1 MSQDTSPASSTVD
14 SRHAFDV
21 QRLVDWM
28 QRKIGPVTGPLR
40 VEQFSGGQS
49 NPTFLVEYGEE
60 RLVLRR
66 KPPGVLLPS
75 AHAVER
81 EFRVMRALADTDV
94 PVPRMLA
101 LCEAP
106 EVIGTPFYLMQHV
119 AGRVFWNP
127 ALPELSR
134 EERGL
139 VHDEVNRV
147 IAALHIVDPLA
158 VGLAGFGKPDQYIA
172 RQVARWSKQYQASA
186 TATIEAMDRLIEWL
200 PRHVPAGEQT
210 SIVHGDF
217 RLDNLIF
224 DPQQPRV
231 LAVIDWEL
239 ATLGHPLVDFAYHCM
254 AWRIPAGVFRGLA
267 DLDLAALGVP
277 GETEYVQSYCRRTG
291 RDAVPA
297 TDWEYYMAYN
307 LFRLAAIAQGIT
319 ARALQGN
326 ASSARALEVGRSTR
340 PLADLAWRQV
350 ERLGLA

>member
-1 MSQDTSPASSTVD
+1 MSQDTSPATRTVD
-14 SRHAFDV
+14 SRHVFDV
-21 QRLVDWM
+21 GRLADWM
-28 QRKIGPVTGPLR
+28 QRTVGPVTAPLR

-49 NPTFLVEYGEE
+49 NPTFLVEHGAE
-60 RLVLRR
+60 RFVLRR

-81 EFRVMRALADTDV
+81 EYRVMHALADTDV

-101 LCEAP
+101 LCEDP

-134 EERGL
+134 EERVV

-147 IAALHIVDPLA
+147 IAALHNVDPIA

-172 RQVARWSKQYQASA
+172 RQVARWSKQYEASA
-186 TATIEAMDRLIEWL
+186 TETIEAMDRLIEWL

-210 SIVHGDF
+210 AIVHGDF

-224 DPQQPRV
+224 HPQQPRV

-239 ATLGHPLVDFAYHCM
+239 ATLGHPLVDFANHCM
-254 AWRIPAGVFRGLA
+254 TWRIPAGVFRGLA
-267 DLDLAALGVP
+267 DLDLATLGVP
-277 GETEYVQSYCRRTG
+277 GEAEYVQTYCRRTG

-297 TDWEYYMAYN
+297 ADWEYYMAYN

-326 ASSARALEVGRSTR
+326 ASSAHALEVGRSTR
-340 PLADLAWRQV
+340 PLADLAWRHV
-350 ERLGLA
+350 ERLGRT

>member
-1 MSQDTSPASSTVD
+1 MTQDKSPATRTGD

-21 QRLVDWM
+21 ERLAEWM
-28 QRKIGPVTGPLR
+28 RQAVGPVGAPLR

-49 NPTFLVEYGEE
+49 NPTFLVEYGAE
-60 RLVLRR
+60 RCVLRR
-66 KPPGVLLPS
+66 KPPGLLLPS

-81 EFRVMRALADTDV
+81 EYRVMHALAGTAV

-101 LCEAP
+101 LCEDPA
-106 EVIGTPFYLMQHV
+106 VIGTPFYLMQHV

-127 ALPELSR
+127 ALPELPR
-134 EERGL
+134 AERSL

-147 IAALHIVDPLA
+147 IAALHSLDPLA

-186 TATIEAMDRLIEWL
+186 TESIEAMDRLIEWL
-200 PRHVPAGEQT
+200 PRHVPAGDQT
-210 SIVHGDF
+210 AIVHGDF

-224 DPQQPRV
+224 DPHEPRV

-254 AWRIPAGVFRGLA
+254 TWRIPAGVFRGLA
-267 DLDLAALGVP
+267 DLDLAEIGVP
-277 GETEYVQSYCRRTG
+277 GEAEYVQSYVRRTG
-291 RDAVPA
+291 CAPVPA
-297 TDWEYYMAYN
+297 ADWEYYMAYN

-340 PLADLAWRQV
+340 PLADLAWRHV
-350 ERLGLA
+350 ERLGRA